1 MNSKVFITHSKS
13 AALIGNDFNCRSDFS
28 NGKFLSRV
36 VCLKHLVQ
44 YVISV
49 Q

>member
-13 AALIGNDFNCRSDFS
+13 VIGNYFNCRSDFS

-44 YVISV
+44 YVMSV